1 MKGMSMRA
9 AVVRKVGGPE
19 VIEVLE
25 VRTPEP
31 GPLQVRIKVVAA
43 ALNPADA
50 AVWAGFFGPL
60 DGMEHAG
67 LGLDA
72 AGTIEAVGP
81 GVLLEVG
88 TAVIA
93 FDAAVLRPTKAQAE
107 FLVVDLN
114 SLAPA
119 PMGMDLTLAATI
131 PLNGMTASQALD
143 HLPLRPRDT
152 LLVTGAAGAVGG
164 FAVELA
170 RTRGVRIVAQGRNED
185 QQFLRDRGATWF
197 VSRDEELN
205 EAVRR
210 FVPQGVDGV
219 LDAAALG
226 EPALAAVRDG
236 GVFVSLRSDVLPQPR
251 RAVTVRHTSA
261 GPEATRLSH
270 LSALAEV
277 GVLTPRVARTYP
289 LPEAAQ
295 AHAQVARGGLRGRIV
310 LVP

>member
-1 MKGMSMRA
+1 MRA
-9 AVVRKVGGPE
+9 VVVRKVGGPE

-25 VRTPEP
+25 VPTPEP

-50 AVWAGFFGPL
+50 AVWAGFFASL

-119 PMGMDLTLAATI
+119 PEGMDLTLAATI
-131 PLNGMTASQALD
+131 PLNAMTASQALD
-143 HLPLRPRDT
+143 DLPLRPRDT

-170 RTRGVRIVAQGRNED
+170 RTRGVRIVAQGRPED

-210 FVPQGVDGV
+210 FVPQGADGV

-251 RAVTVRHTSA
+251 RPIAVRHTSA
-261 GPEATRLSH
+261 GPEAPRLSH

-289 LPEAAQ
+289 LSEAAQ
-295 AHAQVARGGLRGRIV
+295 AHAHVARGGLRGRIV

>member
-25 VRTPEP
+25 VPTPEP

-50 AVWAGFFGPL
+50 AVWAGFFGSL

-119 PMGMDLTLAATI
+119 PEGMDLTLAATI
-131 PLNGMTASQALD
+131 PLNAMTASQALD

-170 RTRGVRIVAQGRNED
+170 RTRGVRIVAQGRPED
-185 QQFLRDRGATWF
+185 QQFLRDRGAICF

-205 EAVRR
+205 QAVRR
-210 FVPQGVDGV
+210 FVPHGVDGV

-251 RAVTVRHTSA
+251 RAIAVRHTSA